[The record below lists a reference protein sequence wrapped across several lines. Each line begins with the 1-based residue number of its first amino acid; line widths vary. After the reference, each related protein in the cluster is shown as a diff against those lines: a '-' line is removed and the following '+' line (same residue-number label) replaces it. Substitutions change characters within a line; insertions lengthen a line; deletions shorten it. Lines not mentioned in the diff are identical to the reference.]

1 LTDLVVIVAIAAI
14 VIVGYLVLD
23 ATAASAQ
30 ASGMTRQISIAIGVA
45 EGGYDAS
52 GNNLN
57 NGTLPSRNHN
67 PGDLTVDVNS
77 TGSGVSGGF
86 VVYPDDATGFAA
98 LDYQVGKWLDGSSD
112 NATSASTIA
121 QISQFYTTTDQ
132 AAWAANVASVLGV
145 PVDTP
150 LATIVGGASATLAS
164 TSTDPTQ
171 VADTSGDDSGADDGS
186 QDDGSAQNV

>member
-1 LTDLVVIVAIAAI
+1 MVAVVAIIAI
-14 VIVGYLVLD
+14 VVVGYLVLD
-23 ATAASAQ
+23 ATGASAQ
-30 ASGMTRQISIAIGVA
+30 SSDTTRQISIAIGVA

-145 PVDTP
+145 TVDTS
-150 LATIVGGASATLAS
+150 LAAIVGGAAPASPAS

-186 QDDGSAQNV
+186 QDDGSAQDV